1 MDTKT
6 TILQTALKLFNEG
19 NTQAATTNHIAAAAG
34 ISPGNLHYHF
44 KNREAIIRRLY
55 EKMRREFTLLPEAY
69 PQKASDLVDVHKQV
83 LEVQWKY
90 RFFYRELLFLLSRDP
105 ELKRTYQEDTR
116 AQRKRIDA
124 ILRLL
129 EQNGVLE
136 LRYDNVTEYL
146 ADMILLIEQF
156 WSSYVQLCDL
166 SDSPVDIE
174 KGVLRIEETLRPYL
188 TPSALRELAES
199 EQRRT

>member
-6 TILQTALKLFNEG
+6 TILNTALKLFNEG

-55 EKMRREFTLLPEAY
+55 EKMRREFTLLPDAY
-69 PQKASDLVDVHKQV
+69 PQSASDLVGVHQRV
-83 LEVQWKY
+83 LEIQWKY

-105 ELKRTYQEDTR
+105 ELKTIYQQDTR
-116 AQRKRIDA
+116 AQRERIVA
-124 ILRLL
+124 ILRQL
-129 EQNGVLE
+129 EHNGVMDF
-136 LRYDNVTEYL
+136 RYDNVLEYL

-156 WSSYVQLCDL
+156 WSSYMQLCDA

-188 TPSALRELAES
+188 TPSALRELADTEKG
-199 EQRRT
+199 